1 MVHTLFAGLA
11 PPHAL
16 AGKLEARLQLESQSL
31 ADFRSLDTFL
41 CGLFEAL
48 KQMDAEVQSVK
59 TDNARLAEDVKEVCV
74 CAHEYGGARQLPR
87 AHWIGPLT

>member
-1 MVHTLFAGLA
+1 MVRTLVALLA

-31 ADFRSLDTFL
+31 ENFRSLDNFL
-41 CGLFEAL
+41 SGLFEAL

-74 CAHEYGGARQLPR
+74 CVREFGGARQLLR
-87 AHWIGPLT
+87 AHWIGPLA